1 LATALVYGIKNDT
14 AGFQRPSLEEDVNA
28 FKFLFPKANQSV
40 LRKIEFSELRVG
52 DLGLLRR
59 ALDNNTLR
67 KHCMFCHLGKVKSP
81 DNLVQ
86 IADFF
91 LKVDSVD
98 SCAVSG
104 ICQGKLI
111 VILRNVSP
119 RGNAGKMAA
128 IAFGEMG
135 SAGGHKTMAR
145 AEIPLA
151 ALRPELDMDDHDA
164 VARMVIRRINRSRRR
179 PKKQAA

>member
-1 LATALVYGIKNDT
+1 
-14 AGFQRPSLEEDVNA
+14 
-28 FKFLFPKANQSV
+28 
-40 LRKIEFSELRVG
+40 
-52 DLGLLRR
+52 
-59 ALDNNTLR
+59 
-67 KHCMFCHLGKVKSP
+67 
-81 DNLVQ
+81 VQ

-104 ICQGKLI
+104 ISQGKLI

-145 AEIPLA
+145 AEIPLS